1 MSALGAGRLLF
12 GPLLLTQSGRH
23 ADVPQRP
30 MQSSSPY
37 FMKSAIFG
45 AVVCDRS
52 VSLGWIFM
60 PQGPID
66 D

>member
-30 MQSSSPY
+30 MQSLKPL
-37 FMKSAIFG
+37 FHEKRNL
-45 AVVCDRS
+45 RS
-52 VSLGWIFM
+52 GRLRPLCLVGLDFYAPRSN
-60 PQGPID
+60 
-66 D
+66 